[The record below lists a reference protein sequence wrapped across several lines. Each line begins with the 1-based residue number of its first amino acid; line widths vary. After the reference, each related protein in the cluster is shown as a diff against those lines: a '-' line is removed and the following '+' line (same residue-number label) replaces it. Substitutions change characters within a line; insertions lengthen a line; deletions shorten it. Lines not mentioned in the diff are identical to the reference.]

1 MNEVF
6 KNYHHEGIFD
16 YIKKEY
22 SSKIKETL
30 LEYEDYFDGMENS
43 SEVLIRNTYLEIF
56 NEILTDI
63 LDELHDLGTDAFIN
77 WQVELKLFFL
87 LLIDLNNITPSKE
100 MFKDFM
106 DNPEVFTREMKLSQ
120 IIAA

>member
-1 MNEVF
+1 ML
-6 KNYHHEGIFD
+6 D
-16 YIKKEY
+16 
-22 SSKIKETL
+22 
-30 LEYEDYFDGMENS
+30 YEDYFDGMENS